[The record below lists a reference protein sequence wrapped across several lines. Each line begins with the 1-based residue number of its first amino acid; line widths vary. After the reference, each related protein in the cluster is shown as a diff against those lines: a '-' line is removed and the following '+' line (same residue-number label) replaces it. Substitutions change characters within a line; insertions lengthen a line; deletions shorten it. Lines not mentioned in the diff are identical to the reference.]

1 MTDGQEINI
10 LKLENASLKKKTLL
24 VESELAIIKGIG
36 NNSPEMKSLKSEVE
50 ALKQQLHTERESLKK
65 EADELMMKKIEHYE
79 KEIALVRED
88 AQIQILATEKVQ
100 KDLRELLRETVKE
113 LSDAKD
119 LNKSH
124 QKLNGELRKEYNAL
138 KTANQNLRTKVE
150 QYQDKAAH
158 YRRKAVL

>member
-24 VESELAIIKGIG
+24 AESELAIIKGIG

-88 AQIQILATEKVQ
+88 AQVQILRLEK
-100 KDLRELLRETVKE
+100 RNSE
-113 LSDAKD
+113 
-119 LNKSH
+119 H
-124 QKLNGELRKEYNAL
+124 QKLNGELQVKLSKYE
-138 KTANQNLRTKVE
+138 
-150 QYQDKAAH
+150 DKAAH
-158 YRRKAVL
+158 YRRKAIL